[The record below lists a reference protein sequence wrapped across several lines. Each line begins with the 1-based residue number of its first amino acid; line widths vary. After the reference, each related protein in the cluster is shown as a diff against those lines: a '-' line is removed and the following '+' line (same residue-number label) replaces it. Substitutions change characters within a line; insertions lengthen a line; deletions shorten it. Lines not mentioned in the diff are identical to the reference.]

1 MELLDRVLGRL
12 DRFQRR
18 HAPVALP
25 IAVSKRFGEH
35 DGSRLAAT
43 VSYYSFFSVFP
54 LMLVFVTVLG
64 IVLEDNDDLREDLI
78 DGAVGRIPLIGTQ
91 LADDTIQGSGWVLV
105 FGLLTAIWAGMA
117 AVSALQHA
125 LDIVADIPVHE
136 RPNYVMKRVRA
147 LVFLVL
153 FGIGICVSTLLSNV
167 AAFFDANWVTTVL
180 GLAGTFVVNA
190 LVLAVAY
197 SVLPA
202 RLQPLP
208 RLLPGIVVG
217 GVLLLVLQLLA
228 NLIVDRLVLGA
239 SDVAGTFATV
249 LALLT
254 WFHLVSRV
262 ILMSAQLNEVLAD
275 DLSPRR
281 LLDTSAPTDAD
292 RRATM
297 LDVQRIQRDPRLAD
311 SAGVTS

>member
-1 MELLDRVLGRL
+1 MELLDRL

-18 HAPVALP
+18 HRPVALP
-25 IAVSKRFGEH
+25 VAVSKRFGEH

-64 IVLEDNDDLREDLI
+64 FVLDDNDKLREDLI
-78 DGAVGRIPLIGTQ
+78 EGAVGRIPVIGSQ

-105 FGLLTAIWAGMA
+105 IGLLTAIWAGMA
-117 AVSALQHA
+117 AVNALQHA

-136 RPNYVMKRVRA
+136 RPNFVLKRVRA

-153 FGIGICVSTLLSNV
+153 FGIGICLSTLLSNA
-167 AAFFDANWVTTVL
+167 AAFFDAGWVTNML
-180 GLAGTFVVNA
+180 GIAGTFVVNA
-190 LVLAVAY
+190 AMLAMSY

-208 RLLPGIVVG
+208 RMLPGVVVG
-217 GVLLLVLQLLA
+217 AVLLVILQLLA
-228 NLIVDRLVLGA
+228 NFIVDRLVLGA

-249 LALLT
+249 LALLS

-262 ILMSAQLNEVLAD
+262 VLMSAQLNEVLAD
-275 DLSPRR
+275 DLTPRR
-281 LLDTSAPTDAD
+281 LLASSAPTEAD
-292 RRATM
+292 LRAM
-297 LDVQRIQRDPRLAD
+297 ELDVQRIQRDPRLVG